1 MKDLLTLNRYFY
13 KYRKRAILGILF
25 VLAANYF
32 GLLPAQLTRKAL
44 DFVTRH
50 QHTDLS
56 DSMQTITFYALAIL
70 GVVFIRGVLMF
81 FMRQTIIVMSRH
93 IE

>member
-32 GLLPAQLTRKAL
+32 GLLPA
-44 DFVTRH
+44 
-50 QHTDLS
+50 
-56 DSMQTITFYALAIL
+56 
-70 GVVFIRGVLMF
+70 
-81 FMRQTIIVMSRH
+81 
-93 IE
+93 